1 MTSLLYA
8 LSDVPLP
15 MRPISDKEMGVAD
28 LDQILE
34 EYVETDYLQHLGD
47 ATTDRSSSD
56 DLSRLFEL
64 PSSSG
69 SDLFGTSSS
78 PTLNQDT
85 AAAWHKALQSCEQN
99 PTSPV
104 PGISTSKSKEPPRN
118 SGPLSFEENIGLDKN
133 LNLLLRSSS
142 RPPTPQPNTPRTVK
156 KAVSFNDRS
165 ASNGIQKLPKKSAS
179 TSFTKMM
186 QSSYYRT
193 PTTDGWLR
201 KMDVTTHPMPFQ
213 PPHTDISSPPPSSRI
228 VPHENSNG
236 FFAQEHQPYGVNRS
250 PLATDDPHTPNID
263 FSNYQLTPQASPAIG
278 ISAHG
283 NNNNSNTYPN
293 NIGIAYTSSTSSAAI
308 SALHTPPSSIRLPMT
323 TWGPETSPT
332 LEAGFSAAPEF
343 CSSKTAG
350 WWNDSAH
357 HPTTTS
363 GESSSSRSSGQNTGL
378 AAPMGGLGISCDT
391 TSFGEF
397 SSMGLGAEVAE
408 TPLSGT
414 SAPSYDIHGYPALYT
429 SPPPPPPQQNLVNIG
444 HRRLSRSPSP
454 IPQPRFHR
462 RRPSGQSYTQHHH
475 RASHSSTASTRRKSS
490 NASLQSSRQQPAGG
504 SGFVNFTPDD
514 SRKILT
520 GVAPSGSSKTK
531 ARREKEAADKR
542 RKLSQAA
549 MKAVMEA
556 GGDIDSLR
564 RLENEGLL
572 MLDS

>member
-1 MTSLLYA
+1 MTSLLYT

-34 EYVETDYLQHLGD
+34 EYVETDYLQHFSD
-47 ATTDRSSSD
+47 STADRSSSD

-64 PSSSG
+64 PSANG
-69 SDLFGTSSS
+69 SDLFSTSSS

-85 AAAWHKALQSCEQN
+85 ADAWHKALQNCDQN
-99 PTSPV
+99 PTSSV
-104 PGISTSKSKEPPRN
+104 PDRSTSFQVKSKDKESPRE
-118 SGPLSFEENIGLDKN
+118 SVSLSLEDNIGLDKN
-133 LNLLLRSSS
+133 LTQLLRSTS
-142 RPPTPQPNTPRTVK
+142 RPPTPQLNTPRTVK

-165 ASNGIQKLPKKSAS
+165 VSSGIQKLPKKSAS

-193 PTTDGWLR
+193 PITDVWSR
-201 KMDVTTHPMPFQ
+201 KMDATTHSMQFQ
-213 PPHTDISSPPPSSRI
+213 APPNDLTSPPPSSRI

-236 FFAQEHQPYGVNRS
+236 FFAQEHPPCGINRS
-250 PLATDDPHTPNID
+250 PLTGDDPHTSSID

-278 ISAHG
+278 ISTQT
-283 NNNNSNTYPN
+283 SNTYHIN
-293 NIGIAYTSSTSSAAI
+293 MGLAYSSSASSAAL
-308 SALHTPPSSIRLPMT
+308 SALHTPPSSSRLPMT

-332 LEAGFSAAPEF
+332 LEVGFSAAPEF
-343 CSSKTAG
+343 CNSKTAG
-350 WWNDSAH
+350 WWNDSTH
-357 HPTTTS
+357 HPTTNS
-363 GESSSSRSSGQNTGL
+363 CESSISRSSGQNTGIT
-378 AAPMGGLGISCDT
+378 APMGGLGISCDT
-391 TSFGEF
+391 ASFGEF
-397 SSMGLGAEVAE
+397 GPMGLGVDVGE
-408 TPLSGT
+408 TAMSGT
-414 SAPSYDIHGYPALYT
+414 PSSSYDMAGYPAMYT
-429 SPPPPPPQQNLVNIG
+429 SPPLQQQHMVNIG
-444 HRRLSRSPSP
+444 HRPLSRTPSP
-454 IPQPRFHR
+454 NPQPRFHR
-462 RRPSGQSYTQHHH
+462 RRPSGQSYTQHH
-475 RASHSSTASTRRKSS
+475 RANHSSTAQTRRKSS
-490 NASLQSSRQQPAGG
+490 NASLQSSRQQSTGG

-564 RLENEGLL
+564 RLEHEGLL